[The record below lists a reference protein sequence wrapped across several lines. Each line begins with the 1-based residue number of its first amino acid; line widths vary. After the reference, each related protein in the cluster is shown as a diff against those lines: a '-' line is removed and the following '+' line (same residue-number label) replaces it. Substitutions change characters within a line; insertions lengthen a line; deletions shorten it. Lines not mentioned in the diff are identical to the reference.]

1 MKTRV
6 VQRWV
11 RGGKLMKSVLYKIVG
26 IAALLVLTSQGSGSA
41 GVMMAETS
49 FAADASGSIAQNKTL
64 YVQGNKQK
72 IEEEGIAQ
80 ITDLDKNLVY
90 IIDKN
95 RGVFSE
101 VPLQTVSSEQPAN
114 LHGEPVL
121 TKTGKT
127 RVVADHPCHEYH
139 AGDRNK
145 LEHATISACVST
157 NVPEAKEI
165 AEFDRNM
172 IARLGGHKSEEKSIR
187 SDGAGLI
194 LEKKS
199 ILSFYVPDRSRGN
212 AHQMTSLVAETR
224 VDKIQSITL
233 PPETFKPP
241 TGYKK
246 LQNQPDVTRSVGS
259 PESNPALEAIVLPP
273 PASLRTNS

>member
-1 MKTRV
+1 MK
-6 VQRWV
+6 
-11 RGGKLMKSVLYKIVG
+11 LVLYKIVG
-26 IAALLVLTSQGSGSA
+26 IAVLLVLTSRGGASA
-41 GVMMAETS
+41 GVIMAETS
-49 FAADASGSIAQNKTL
+49 FAVDARGTIAQNKTL
-64 YVQGNKQK
+64 YIQGNKQK

-95 RGVFSE
+95 RRVFAE
-101 VPLQTVSSEQPAN
+101 IPLQTLSSEQPAN
-114 LHGEPVL
+114 LHGEPIL
-121 TKTGKT
+121 TKTRKT
-127 RVVADHPCHEYH
+127 RMVADHPCHEYR
-139 AGDRNK
+139 AADGNK

-157 NVPEAKEI
+157 NVPEVKEI

-172 IARLGGHKSEEKSIR
+172 IAQLGGHKSEEKSIR
-187 SDGAGLI
+187 SNGAGLI

-199 ILSFYVPDRSRGN
+199 ILSFRLPDRSRGN
-212 AHQMTSLVAETR
+212 VYQTTSLIAETR

-241 TGYKK
+241 TDYKK
-246 LQNQPDVTRSVGS
+246 LQNQLDVTRPVGS

-273 PASLRTNS
+273 PASLKTNS